1 MTTSTCSTRRIFGQR
16 ALTLSAAALAALNL
30 SIGSV
35 LAQSYPAKTI
45 TLVVPFPPGGTT
57 DVTARVVAAEMSKT
71 LGQTIII
78 ENKAGANGNIG
89 STAVARAAPD
99 GYTLLA
105 TGIGSNAVNHGLY
118 TNMAYDSRKDFA
130 HITQMT
136 SGPNVLVVN
145 GDFPAKT
152 FKEWVE
158 LVKAAPTPFNYASA
172 GNGASGH
179 MAMELLKTTAGLKI
193 DHIPYKGGAP
203 AFQDVMG
210 NQVPFMFI
218 NQDLPLPHIK
228 TGKMR
233 VLAVASPERNPSYP
247 DVPTIAESGFPGFAA
262 VSWNGLAAPAGTPK
276 DIIDKLYDA
285 AVKAINDPAIKEK
298 MLAQGFVPG
307 GMKPEAMQAFVGA
320 EMDKWTK
327 VAKDAGAKVD

>member
-1 MTTSTCSTRRIFGQR
+1 MTTKSMTRRQIG
-16 ALTLSAAALAALNL
+16 AAVAALATALTA
-30 SIGSV
+30 SAGP
-35 LAQSYPAKTI
+35 LAAQTYPAKTI
-45 TLVVPFPPGGTT
+45 TIIVPFPPGGTT

-89 STAVARAAPD
+89 SSLVARANPD

-105 TGIGSNAVNHGLY
+105 TGVGSNAVNHGLY
-118 TNMAYDSRKDFA
+118 ANMPYDSRKDFA

-136 SGPNVLVVN
+136 AGPNVVTVN
-145 GDFPAKT
+145 ADFPAKT
-152 FKEWVE
+152 FKELLE
-158 LVKAAPTPFNYASA
+158 IVKKDPGKYNYASA

-179 MAMELLKTTAGLKI
+179 MAMEYLKTVAGLKI
-193 DHIPYKGGAP
+193 DHVPYKGGAP
-203 AFQDVMG
+203 AFQDVMSG
-210 NQVPFMFI
+210 QVPFMFI
-218 NQDLPLPHIK
+218 NQDMPLAHLK
-228 TGKMR
+228 GGKIR
-233 VLAVASPERNPSYP
+233 VVAVASLERNPSYP

-276 DIIDKLYDA
+276 DIVDKLYAA
-285 AVKAINDPAIKEK
+285 AVKAINEPAVKEK

-307 GMKPEAMQAFVGA
+307 GMKPDDMQAFVGA

-327 VAKDAGAKVD
+327 VAKDAGAKID

>member
-1 MTTSTCSTRRIFGQR
+1 MTMKSVTRRQMVAALIAMTT
-16 ALTLSAAALAALNL
+16 ALTAAAGP
-30 SIGSV
+30 ST
-35 LAQSYPAKTI
+35 AQTYPSKVITI
-45 TLVVPFPPGGTT
+45 IVPFPPGGTT
-57 DVTARVVAAEMSKT
+57 DVTARLVAAEMSKT
-71 LGQTIII
+71 LGQPIIV

-89 STAVARAAPD
+89 STAVARANPD

-118 TNMAYDSRKDFA
+118 SNMAYDSRKDFA

-145 GDFPAKT
+145 GEFPAKT

-158 LVKAAPTPFNYASA
+158 VVRGAKTPLNYASA

-228 TGKMR
+228 TGKIR
-233 VLAVASPERNPSYP
+233 VLAVASSERNPSYP

-276 DIIDKLYDA
+276 DIIEKLYA
-285 AVKAINDPAIKEK
+285 AAAKAINEPAIKDK
-298 MLAQGFVPG
+298 MLTQGFVPG
-307 GMKPEAMQAFVGA
+307 GMKPEGMQAFVGA

-327 VAKDAGAKVD
+327 VAKDAGAKID

>member
-1 MTTSTCSTRRIFGQR
+1 MTMKSMTRRR
-16 ALTLSAAALAALNL
+16 MVAALAAITMALTAAA
-30 SIGSV
+30 GP
-35 LAQSYPAKTI
+35 LAAQTYPSKVITI
-45 TLVVPFPPGGTT
+45 IVPFPPGGTT
-57 DVTARVVAAEMSKT
+57 DVTARLVAAEMSKT
-71 LGQTIII
+71 LGQPIIV

-89 STAVARAAPD
+89 STAVARANPD

-145 GDFPAKT
+145 GEFPAKT
-152 FKEWVE
+152 FEEWVE
-158 LVKAAPTPFNYASA
+158 VVRAAKTPLNYASA

-228 TGKMR
+228 TGKIR
-233 VLAVASPERNPSYP
+233 VLAVASSERNPSYP

-276 DIIDKLYDA
+276 DIIEKLYA
-285 AVKAINDPAIKEK
+285 AAAKAINEPTIKDK
-298 MLAQGFVPG
+298 MLTQGFVPG
-307 GMKPEAMQAFVGA
+307 GMKPEEMQAFVGA
-320 EMDKWTK
+320 KMDKWTK
-327 VAKDAGAKVD
+327 VAKDAGAKID

>member
-1 MTTSTCSTRRIFGQR
+1 MKTSNRRRTFANTIL
-16 ALTLSAAALAALNL
+16 AIAAAALSLDM
-30 SIGSV
+30 SITSAS
-35 LAQSYPAKTI
+35 AQTYPTKTI

-89 STAVARAAPD
+89 STFVARAAPD

-118 TNMAYDSRKDFA
+118 ANMTYDSRKDFI

-145 GDFPAKT
+145 NDFPAKT

-158 LVKAAPTPFNYASA
+158 VVKAATTPFNYASA

-179 MAMELLKTTAGLKI
+179 MAMELLKTVGGLKI
-193 DHIPYKGGAP
+193 DHVPYKGGAP

-210 NQVPFMFI
+210 NQVPFMFT

-228 TGKMR
+228 SGKIR
-233 VLAVASPERNPSYP
+233 VLAVASLERNPSYP

-262 VSWNGLAAPAGTPK
+262 VSWNGLAAPAGTPT
-276 DIIDKLYDA
+276 DIIDTLYA
-285 AVKAINDPAIKEK
+285 AAAKAINDPAIKEK
-298 MLAQGFVPG
+298 MLTQGFVPG
-307 GMKPEAMQAFVGA
+307 GMKPGEMQAFVGW

-327 VAKDAGAKVD
+327 VAKDAGAKID